1 MNLKPDIPSITESFV
16 KEKKD
21 YKYERIQLTLNP
33 ERRDILERACST
45 LGLDVRRI
53 EHHDQD
59 LIWEILGY
67 VDEANKIRAW
77 ADLHFSK
84 VLEYGRKK

>member
-1 MNLKPDIPSITESFV
+1 MNPEPDKPGITESFV
-16 KEKKD
+16 KDKKD

-77 ADLHFSK
+77 ADLHFGEIIK
-84 VLEYGRKK
+84 YGRK